1 MTKEN
6 VDFPPIREGGFGG
19 RGGGCL
25 ANSRFDCRFGSF
37 AGGLLLTTTF
47 RLGRFFNI
55 PFSDFT
61 TDLLAALGSFVLTS
75 LIGCELQSPLLA
87 QRRILVIFVDLS
99 MSSIFSVFCLITSN
113 P

>member
-6 VDFPPIREGGFGG
+6 VDFPPIREGGSGG
-19 RGGGCL
+19 GGGGGGCL
-25 ANSRFDCRFGSF
+25 AKSRFDCRFGSF

-61 TDLLAALGSFVLTS
+61 TDLLAALGSFVLIS
-75 LIGCELQSPLLA
+75 LVRL
-87 QRRILVIFVDLS
+87 
-99 MSSIFSVFCLITSN
+99 
-113 P
+113 